1 MDFIYL
7 GTIFPWMK
15 WLGAIAHRV
24 LCLRLHKPVGR
35 NVDDILLVNLC
46 PNSKFTI
53 LRISNSTPFGLL
65 NPEHF
70 GGKYLKA

>member
-1 MDFIYL
+1 MDFICL
-7 GTIFPWMK
+7 GTIFSWMK
-15 WLGAIAHRV
+15 CLGAIAHRV
-24 LCLRLHKPVGR
+24 HRLRLHKPVGR

-46 PNSKFTI
+46 PNSKFMN
-53 LRISNSTPFGLL
+53 LRINNSTPFRLL